1 MACLNFTPFPNLETE
16 RLRLRPLS
24 LQDEKEIFLL
34 RSSEEVNKY
43 IGRPRA
49 NSLEDARQFIERI
62 KEGIS
67 QNQSLYWVIELKQ
80 EQGLI
85 GTICLW
91 NLSIE
96 EERAEIGYELLPGY
110 QGNGYM
116 QEAVARVIRHGFETM
131 QLKEIEAC
139 PRADNYSSVKLL
151 VKNSFKRD
159 VDADARIS
167 PEEKEQGMIMY
178 SRTNI

>member
-1 MACLNFTPFPNLETE
+1 
-16 RLRLRPLS
+16 
-24 LQDEKEIFLL
+24 
-34 RSSEEVNKY
+34 
-43 IGRPRA
+43 
-49 NSLEDARQFIERI
+49 
-62 KEGIS
+62 
-67 QNQSLYWVIELKQ
+67 
-80 EQGLI
+80 LI

-167 PEEKEQGMIMY
+167 PEEKAQGMIMY